1 VALVVD
7 PAGQGTAQQVQEGVR
22 KAARALNDAGYVL
35 EEVEPPSI
43 DVAAKTLLVMLS
55 TPGMR
60 SGWQMMSHMMPAA
73 TNQFMSAFFEVAGA
87 PDPVTVTQS
96 FMIRLS
102 LLREWGEFQE
112 THPLIVAPIYTDVPF
127 EAGADLN
134 DGHVAETIHGMRMAM
149 AVNALGLPAVA
160 LPVGIGDGLPQSVQV
175 IGPRYGEDLCLD
187 ATAAIEDR
195 LGIITPIDPR

>member
-1 VALVVD
+1 MDSDRSAQGPLARRVADLRAAFEVLAGPTWRDPWSVPAPLCGPEPAKPIRVALVVD

-22 KAARALNDAGYVL
+22 KAAMALKDAGYVL
-35 EEVEPPSI
+35 DEVEPPSI

-87 PDPVTVTQS
+87 PDPVTATQS

-102 LLREWGEFQE
+102 L
-112 THPLIVAPIYTDVPF
+112 
-127 EAGADLN
+127 
-134 DGHVAETIHGMRMAM
+134 
-149 AVNALGLPAVA
+149 
-160 LPVGIGDGLPQSVQV
+160 
-175 IGPRYGEDLCLD
+175 
-187 ATAAIEDR
+187 
-195 LGIITPIDPR
+195 